1 MKTTT
6 TTMDNNLNM
15 NSIRNL
21 IAPASAYA
29 RSATLQLPG
38 MAYIP
43 KSWLERSKPTQSQK
57 ALLKARP
64 VSVTS
69 RSLWVS
75 LPQEN
80 LAEKALL
87 GLLVAGAAI
96 GICYGFSLA
105 LDFIQSSPALH
116 TLAIQ

>member
-6 TTMDNNLNM
+6 ITMDNKLNM

-21 IAPASAYA
+21 IAPAPAYA
-29 RSATLQLPG
+29 QSTALRHPG

-43 KSWLERSKPTQSQK
+43 KSWLETSKPTPSQK
-57 ALLKARP
+57 ARLKARP
-64 VSVTS
+64 ESTTS

-105 LDFIQSSPALH
+105 LDFVQSSPALH